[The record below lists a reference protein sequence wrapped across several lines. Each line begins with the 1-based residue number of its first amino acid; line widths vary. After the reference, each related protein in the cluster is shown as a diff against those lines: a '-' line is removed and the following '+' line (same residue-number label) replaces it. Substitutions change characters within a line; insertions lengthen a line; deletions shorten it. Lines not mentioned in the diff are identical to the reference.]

1 VAFRATV
8 KGLSLHRWP
17 VVLVWRLLVRV
28 ARLNFLE
35 RLAAAHHS
43 PPMVVSQLILV
54 PEFIKPGMVAR
65 ELPTPLQWALQ
76 RLAAAVAVP
85 HSQEPREGAGGS
97 GGGGAGASNGSNS
110 ANGTAN
116 TGGGG
121 GASGLESGSA
131 NAGFGGSG
139 VVIVRY
145 LTP

>member
-85 HSQEPREGAGGS
+85 HSQEPGKVRAVPVVVEPVRL
-97 GGGGAGASNGSNS
+97 
-110 ANGTAN
+110 TAQTVQ
-116 TGGGG
+116 TGP
-121 GASGLESGSA
+121 
-131 NAGFGGSG
+131 
-139 VVIVRY
+139 
-145 LTP
+145 LTPAVVAARVDLKLVPLLQALVVPAS